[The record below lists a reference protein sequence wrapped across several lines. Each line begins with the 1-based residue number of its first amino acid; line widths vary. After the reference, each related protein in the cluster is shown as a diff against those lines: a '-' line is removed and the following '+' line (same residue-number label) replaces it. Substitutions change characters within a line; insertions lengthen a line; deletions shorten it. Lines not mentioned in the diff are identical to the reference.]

1 MTEAPEDQAGCGHF
15 IDFVVHPP
23 IPGKMWDEKQAP
35 ARPDHGEDQPI
46 ESGRLIMRKQ
56 SDQRPEPSAALRL
69 WTYEAALSAVP
80 YLRAVVRSLRE
91 HWLHVQSVRRQIQ
104 RLDSRLGRPD
114 RQTLIRRAVAVQELD
129 HADAQLEETFD
140 ELKAID
146 VFCLDPAVGL
156 ALIPFGKRD
165 ELAWYVFDLF
175 APQGLEAWRFQSDP
189 LEMRRPLEQN
199 AGSELPTRSA

>member
-1 MTEAPEDQAGCGHF
+1 
-15 IDFVVHPP
+15 
-23 IPGKMWDEKQAP
+23 
-35 ARPDHGEDQPI
+35 
-46 ESGRLIMRKQ
+46 MRKQ
-56 SDQRPEPSAALRL
+56 SDQRPEASAAQRL

-91 HWLHVQSVRRQIQ
+91 QWLHVRSVRRQIR
-104 RLDSRLGRPD
+104 RLDARPGRPD
-114 RQTLIRRAVAVQELD
+114 RQTLIRRAAAVQELD
-129 HADAQLEETFD
+129 QADLELVETFD

-146 VFCLDPAVGL
+146 VYCLDPAQGL
-156 ALIPFGKRD
+156 ALTPFGKGD

-199 AGSELPTRSA
+199 AGSELPTRRVSPSRNSFKPR

>member
-1 MTEAPEDQAGCGHF
+1 MT
-15 IDFVVHPP
+15 
-23 IPGKMWDEKQAP
+23 
-35 ARPDHGEDQPI
+35 
-46 ESGRLIMRKQ
+46 KQ
-56 SDQRPEPSAALRL
+56 SDQRPEASAAPRL

-91 HWLHVQSVRRQIQ
+91 QWLHVRSVRRQIR
-104 RLDSRLGRPD
+104 RLDARPGRPD

-146 VFCLDPAVGL
+146 VFCLDPAQGL

-175 APQGLEAWRFQSDP
+175 SPQGLEAWRFHGDP